1 MSFLIPNAWAAA
13 SPSSGG
19 ASSLLGFLPIL
30 VFFVIAYFLLMR
42 PQQKRMKD
50 HRALLSSLAKGDE
63 VITNGGLFGRI
74 TEVQDSFV
82 GLEVAT
88 GIVVR
93 VQKPAVQSVLPKGSL
108 KS

>member
-13 SPSSGG
+13 SPPAGG
-19 ASSLLGFLPIL
+19 ASSLLGFLPIV
-30 VFFVIAYFLLMR
+30 VFFAFAYFLLMR
-42 PQQKRMKD
+42 PQQKRLKD
-50 HRALLSSLAKGDE
+50 HRALLATLARGDE
-63 VITNGGLFGRI
+63 VVTNGGLLGRI

-82 GLEVAT
+82 GLEVAP

-108 KS
+108 KF